1 MSHMPTRSLLLIALV
16 AGACAS
22 TPDGSA
28 QDLAGCYYFE
38 QDATARELNL
48 PWGVRLTAE
57 PLTGWPPLEQEEDVR
72 VAVTL
77 IGEEETADHPFGY
90 WRPMADDSVRIGYPG
105 TGGFVVDLVVG
116 ESELVGTA
124 TPVGDAG
131 LDDRPVHDVRL
142 MHARCPGPSG
152 GGEG

>member
-1 MSHMPTRSLLLIALV
+1 MSHIRIRLLLPLALL

-22 TPDGSA
+22 SPDGHA
-28 QDLAGCYYFE
+28 QDLSGCYYFE
-38 QDATARELNL
+38 QDATARSLNL
-48 PWGVRLTAE
+48 PWGVRLTTE
-57 PLTGWPPLEQEEDVR
+57 PLTGWPALEREEGVR

-90 WRPMADDSVRIGYPG
+90 WRPLADDSVRLGYPG
-105 TGGFVVDLVVG
+105 TGGFVVDLAVG

-131 LDDRPVHDVRL
+131 LGDRPVHDVRL
-142 MHARCPGPSG
+142 MHARCPGPTGSVDG
-152 GGEG
+152 